1 MLMYC
6 KKCGRVYMG
15 NNDDTET
22 CDICKSKMYPVPKQ
36 YLDLEEEDE
45 DIKYDFFGDDMED
58 KFIEECVKTSP
69 EFDQELSDT
78 SPYIPKQR
86 SQEYHRML
94 NAHEAIRA
102 GADPKLAFKNGGQN
116 LPKCPACGSL
126 NVKKIGSVE
135 RVASVGFFGL
145 FSKKINKSFECKNCG
160 YTW

>member
-1 MLMYC
+1 MLVYC
-6 KKCGRVYMG
+6 KKCGRTIM
-15 NNDDTET
+15 NNRGKEIL
-22 CDICKSKMYPVPKQ
+22 CDICDLPMYRVPLK
-36 YLDLEEEDE
+36 YLDVDE
-45 DIKYDFFGDDMED
+45 NGELFDDLFGDDMED

-69 EFDQELSDT
+69 EFDQELFDKR
-78 SPYIPKQR
+78 PYIQKKR
-86 SQEYHRML
+86 SQEYNRML

-126 NVKKIGSVE
+126 NVKKIGGVE
-135 RVASVGFFGL
+135 RAASVGFFGL

>member
-6 KKCGRVYMG
+6 KNVVEFIWVTMMIQKLVIYV
-15 NNDDTET
+15 NQ
-22 CDICKSKMYPVPKQ
+22 KMYPVPKQ

-69 EFDQELSDT
+69 EFDQELFDKR
-78 SPYIPKQR
+78 PYIQKKR
-86 SQEYHRML
+86 SQEYNRML

>member
-69 EFDQELSDT
+69 EFDQELFDKR
-78 SPYIPKQR
+78 PYIQKKR
-86 SQEYHRML
+86 SQEYNRML

-135 RVASVGFFGL
+135 RAASVGFFGL

-160 YTW
+160 MMF

>member
-69 EFDQELSDT
+69 EFDQELFDKR
-78 SPYIPKQR
+78 PYIQKKR
-86 SQEYHRML
+86 SQE
-94 NAHEAIRA
+94 
-102 GADPKLAFKNGGQN
+102 
-116 LPKCPACGSL
+116 
-126 NVKKIGSVE
+126 
-135 RVASVGFFGL
+135 
-145 FSKKINKSFECKNCG
+145 
-160 YTW
+160 